1 MPNKLR
7 ATGFLFSAVFLLGYL
22 VNVFSST
29 VRDLPL
35 TRVFLSQNQIILLI
49 SIMLFMLSA
58 LFDRLRW
65 IQPAVFLVTTPFAI
79 VSNSLTIYGLG
90 FFIMSVLLLERANFF
105 SRYRLAKIIGLVV
118 YLLGIEAV
126 SVIFAGEAFNSA
138 ISASF
143 FILAFGVFLWFLYKD
158 RLVVFLKEPKPR
170 ISLAERG
177 LSLGEQSFVKLTIAG
192 KSQKELAF
200 DFELSE
206 STIRNTLSRAYKKLG
221 VDDRIGLA
229 VLSER
234 FQLED

>member
-7 ATGFLFSAVFLLGYL
+7 ASGFLFSAVFLCGYL

-29 VRDLPL
+29 MRDLPFNKVFFSPNQSL
-35 TRVFLSQNQIILLI
+35 TLVAI
-49 SIMLFMLSA
+49 SLFMLSA
-58 LFDRLRW
+58 LVDRLRW
-65 IQPAVFLVTTPFAI
+65 IQPALFLVLTPFSI
-79 VSNSLTIYGLG
+79 VDNVRTIYGLG

-105 SRYRLAKIIGLVV
+105 SRHRLAKIIILII
-118 YLLGIEAV
+118 YLLCIEV
-126 SVIFAGEAFNSA
+126 VGVLYGGEAFNDA
-138 ISASF
+138 IGASF
-143 FILAFGVFLWFLYKD
+143 FMIAFAVFLWFLYKD
-158 RLVVFLKEPKPR
+158 RLVVILKEPKPR
-170 ISLAERG
+170 LSLAEKG

-206 STIRNTLSRAYKKLG
+206 STVRNTLSRAYKKLG

-234 FQLED
+234 FQIED